1 MTKRYCFFLIVVAM
15 LMTPFVGVS
24 AEDEVTLK
32 GEPVDIA
39 CYLVGQR
46 GEGHASCAKSC
57 AEKGLPI
64 GFVTKGEDG
73 EEQLYLVVGPGR
85 KAAKDYMAAHMG
97 KIVEA
102 KGTVV
107 EKDGLKILTVSEVTG
122 D

>member
-1 MTKRYCFFLIVVAM
+1 MTKRFCLFMIVVAT

-32 GEPVDIA
+32 GEPVDIS
-39 CYLVGQR
+39 CYLSGKS

-57 AEKGLPI
+57 VQGGKPV
-64 GFVTKGEDG
+64 GFVTTSDDG
-73 EEQLYLVVGPGR
+73 EKSLYLVVGGGG
-85 KAAKDYMAAHMG
+85 KAAKDYVADHMG
-97 KIVEA
+97 KIVQA